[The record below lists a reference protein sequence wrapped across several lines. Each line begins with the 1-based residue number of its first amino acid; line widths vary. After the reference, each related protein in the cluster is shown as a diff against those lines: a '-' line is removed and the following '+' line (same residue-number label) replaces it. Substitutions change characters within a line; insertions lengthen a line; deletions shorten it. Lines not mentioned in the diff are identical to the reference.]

1 MVTLYISYA
10 EDACL
15 FIILEWEMR
24 IYAFVSVSWWRLQ
37 IQLWS
42 CSIGTLKM
50 ENPIGCSYSNQYFQ
64 RIQHC
69 PKSEDE
75 NMLHF
80 ILPLR
85 PCYIWNLN
93 VIAKWEEEEIEIGI
107 QHFLNL
113 FFFWN
118 IWLFKVA
125 FLEYKVIWRCCIYV
139 HRCCGTKNRILPI

>member
-24 IYAFVSVSWWRLQ
+24 IYAFVLVSWWRLQ

-50 ENPIGCSYSNQYFQ
+50 ENPIGPNYSNQYFQ
-64 RIQHC
+64 RMQRC
-69 PKSEDE
+69 SKSEDE
-75 NMLHF
+75 NVLHF

-85 PCYIWNLN
+85 PCYMKPKCNSQVRGRGNWNRN
-93 VIAKWEEEEIEIGI
+93 PTFSES
-107 QHFLNL
+107 
-113 FFFWN
+113 FFSWN